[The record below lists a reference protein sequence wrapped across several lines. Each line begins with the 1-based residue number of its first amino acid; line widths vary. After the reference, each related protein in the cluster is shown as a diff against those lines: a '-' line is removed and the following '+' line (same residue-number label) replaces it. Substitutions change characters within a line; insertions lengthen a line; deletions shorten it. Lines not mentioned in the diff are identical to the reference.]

1 MASLNKVFLMGNLT
15 RAPELRYTPSGT
27 AVSDLRL
34 AVNRAY
40 TTQSGEKRQ
49 ETYFLTVVVWGKQ
62 AESCGEYLD
71 KGSPIL
77 VEGRLQTREWEG
89 KDGQRRNVVEVVA
102 DRIQFLGRGRAA
114 GPEPETA
121 EEPAERAIEGEE
133 EVPF

>member
-1 MASLNKVFLMGNLT
+1 MA
-15 RAPELRYTPSGT
+15 
-27 AVSDLRL
+27 DLRL

-49 ETYFLTVVVWGKQ
+49 DTCFLTVVVWGRQ

-77 VEGRLQTREWEG
+77 VEGRLQTRDWET

-102 DRIQFLGRGRAA
+102 DRVQFMGRGKAA
-114 GPEPETA
+114 VAAEGGEPVEET
-121 EEPAERAIEGEE
+121 PPGDE